1 MYNKILVPLDGS
13 GRAEAILKHVEI
25 LARCLGSQIIF
36 LRVLEPLPPLI
47 DPGEAPVMLNVEEMK
62 REAEEAERYLRA
74 RQGEWR
80 SMGLDARTRI
90 AQGPI
95 VKTILDV
102 AQAEDVDLIAMA
114 SHGRTGLA
122 HLFYGSVALGVLHR
136 TDRPVLLVR
145 SIDDGGR

>member
-1 MYNKILVPLDGS
+1 
-13 GRAEAILKHVEI
+13 
-25 LARCLGSQIIF
+25 
-36 LRVLEPLPPLI
+36 
-47 DPGEAPVMLNVEEMK
+47 
-62 REAEEAERYLRA
+62 ERYLRA

-102 AQAEDVDLIAMA
+102 AQAEDVDLIAIA

-122 HLFYGSVALGVLHR
+122 HLVYGSVALGVLHR
-136 TDRPVLLVR
+136 TDRPVLLVG
-145 SIDDGGR
+145 SIDDGGRESRARPLSAAAAVPARAARRTRAGRHSPCR